1 MIGKKK
7 KLTIFIVL
15 MIILTF
21 GKGIKGKNSQVDVT
35 PENTEIIKSKSKN
48 GRYENTEEDEER
60 KQKDSDNRRNIEK
73 GSKSRKN
80 RSSEQ
85 EDVNHN
91 NNNENGQN
99 TDINNSNNLTRNEN
113 KENYYEKLNQKDYQ
127 KKEKDK
133 KEKDKI
139 VSVEVKVEVVKAKL
153 EQITI
158 NRVINTD
165 NNVTG
170 TARTNANISIV
181 IGSTEYTGKAN
192 SEGRYSIPVND
203 PHEGT
208 IVAGRQS
215 MYDKISSDIVTTIV
229 GMAKGE
235 KPTINEVKSN
245 HTFVTGK
252 GLVGSRIKILL
263 EDGQI
268 YTADVDTNGD
278 YRVVIPAQQTGKKI
292 IATQL
297 TPRRME
303 SDGVETIVVRAMPA
317 PKPTI
322 NEVDTDDTKVTGKGV
337 PNSRVYVKIP
347 GKLERYVSV
356 NVNGDWEVDTGLL
369 EAGKEIIAYQ
379 ELPDRPNSEEVKRT
393 VVQLPALRDT

>member
-1 MIGKKK
+1 M
-7 KLTIFIVL
+7 L
-15 MIILTF
+15 
-21 GKGIKGKNSQVDVT
+21 
-35 PENTEIIKSKSKN
+35 
-48 GRYENTEEDEER
+48 
-60 KQKDSDNRRNIEK
+60 
-73 GSKSRKN
+73 
-80 RSSEQ
+80 
-85 EDVNHN
+85 
-91 NNNENGQN
+91 N
-99 TDINNSNNLTRNEN
+99 TDTF
-113 KENYYEKLNQKDYQ
+113 
-127 KKEKDK
+127 
-133 KEKDKI
+133 
-139 VSVEVKVEVVKAKL
+139 
-153 EQITI
+153 
-158 NRVINTD
+158 
-165 NNVTG
+165 VTG
-170 TARTNANISIV
+170 TSRPGADIQIV

-292 IATQL
+292 IARQL
-297 TPRRME
+297 IPRRME
-303 SDGVETIVVRAMPA
+303 SDEVETIVVRAMPA

-356 NVNGDWEVDTGLL
+356 NGNGDWEIDTGLL
-369 EAGKEIIAYQ
+369 DAGKEIIAYQ
-379 ELPDRPNSEEVKRT
+379 ELSDRPNSEEVKRT
-393 VVQLPALRDT
+393 VVQLPALRNT

>member
-1 MIGKKK
+1 M
-7 KLTIFIVL
+7 L
-15 MIILTF
+15 
-21 GKGIKGKNSQVDVT
+21 
-35 PENTEIIKSKSKN
+35 
-48 GRYENTEEDEER
+48 
-60 KQKDSDNRRNIEK
+60 
-73 GSKSRKN
+73 
-80 RSSEQ
+80 
-85 EDVNHN
+85 
-91 NNNENGQN
+91 N
-99 TDINNSNNLTRNEN
+99 TDTF
-113 KENYYEKLNQKDYQ
+113 
-127 KKEKDK
+127 
-133 KEKDKI
+133 
-139 VSVEVKVEVVKAKL
+139 
-153 EQITI
+153 
-158 NRVINTD
+158 
-165 NNVTG
+165 VTG
-170 TARTNANISIV
+170 TSRPGADIQIV

-192 SEGRYSIPVND
+192 SEGRYNIPVND

-292 IATQL
+292 IARQL

-303 SDGVETIVVRAMPA
+303 SDEVETIVVRAMPA

-347 GKLERYVSV
+347 GKLERYVNV
-356 NVNGDWEVDTGLL
+356 NGNGDWEIDTGLL

-379 ELPDRPNSEEVKRT
+379 ELPDRPNSEEAKINVK
-393 VVQLPALRDT
+393 QLPALGIPRIDYVDSSHDRVWGWADPGATVDVHVHRNCKTKCYSRWKW